1 MHSLI
6 LKCKFPKIQKF
17 FVCSTFIFN
26 IHIFRFNTDTG
37 LQVDID
43 FNTESKLSFSRN
55 SFFSLLTWHSRPTEP
70 MKLFSFYSFGG
81 FRGPS
86 RPSSQWNQSIFCE
99 CKHAWQQ
106 LVKIKSDP
114 FVNKHCSVKHE
125 GEFWEREHWL
135 AVSDW

>member
-1 MHSLI
+1 MYSLI

-17 FVCSTFIFN
+17 FVCSTLICN

-37 LQVDID
+37 AQVDID

-55 SFFSLLTWHSRPTEP
+55 SFFSLLTWHSKPTKP
-70 MKLFSFYSFGG
+70 MKLLSFYSFGG

-86 RPSSQWNQSIFCE
+86 RTSSQWNQSIFYE
-99 CKHAWQQ
+99 CKHAWQL

-114 FVNKHCSVKHE
+114 FVNKHRSVKHE